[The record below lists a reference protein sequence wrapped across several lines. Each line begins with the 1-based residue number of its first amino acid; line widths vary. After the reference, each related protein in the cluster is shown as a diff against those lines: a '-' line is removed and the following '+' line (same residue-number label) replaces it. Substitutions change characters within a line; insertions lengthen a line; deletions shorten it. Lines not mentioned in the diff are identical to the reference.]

1 MKTKSDP
8 PPPEPLTTKAKVVN
22 LRPEDQERI
31 ALAMART
38 GIGNETDVI
47 RHALA
52 KLCEQWEPTA
62 KGGAK

>member
-1 MKTKSDP
+1 MANPKSDP
-8 PPPEPLTTKAKVVN
+8 PPVVEDKVMTIKMRAVDQARLSLAK
-22 LRPEDQERI
+22 ERS
-31 ALAMART
+31 
-38 GIGNETDVI
+38 GIGSDTDVI